1 MNVFFDECSTCIFYE
16 NQAGFRKDYSTIDN
30 IFSTHILLE
39 LMEFTEKLHCI
50 FVDFEKA
57 FDNVWRRALWFK
69 LLHNNIRC
77 EMYDIILNMNSQI
90 KSRIVYDNEFSPFF
104 NCEKGV
110 KQGEQFSTFLFL
122 IYLNDLHDFLNS
134 YNAKGLSTLSE
145 MSETKLIVFLKLF
158 ATL

>member
-1 MNVFFDECSTCIFYE
+1 MIMNF
-16 NQAGFRKDYSTIDN
+16 
-30 IFSTHILLE
+30 HL
-39 LMEFTEKLHCI
+39 
-50 FVDFEKA
+50 
-57 FDNVWRRALWFK
+57 
-69 LLHNNIRC
+69 
-77 EMYDIILNMNSQI
+77 
-90 KSRIVYDNEFSPFF
+90 FF

-134 YNAKGLSTLSE
+134 YNAEGLSTLSE